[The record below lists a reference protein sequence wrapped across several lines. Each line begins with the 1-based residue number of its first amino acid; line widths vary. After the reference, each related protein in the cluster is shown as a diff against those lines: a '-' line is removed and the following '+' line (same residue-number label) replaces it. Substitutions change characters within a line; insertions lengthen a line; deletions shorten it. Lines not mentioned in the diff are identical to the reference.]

1 MDMSGPNS
9 IWVVPSEHIPGL
21 VALVATPLL
30 LWLAYCALQALRAR
44 QVPWAERTGRRLEQ
58 LSGRAKVAL
67 IGLWVGFAVHVA
79 IVPTHWR
86 DAHGTALLFILD
98 AVLFAAAAAL
108 TFLARPYWKPASVA
122 ILAGTAGGY
131 ALYLLAG
138 WETADPVGLVTTTI
152 ELAAALALL
161 VPVSVA
167 ATAPRVRDMWV
178 AAGAVPVALI
188 SLLGVAALAGSTA
201 GVASASSNSSSS
213 PPAKASSSSVSSS
226 SASPGMSMGS
236 SSPET
241 STGSASSFS
250 LPTTSPAGPIA
261 WPYKMGAMDRGM
273 KMVQASCTAQPTA
286 EQQQAGVSLVDQ
298 TVAAAAPY
306 RSLAAAK
313 AAGYV
318 PLTPTGQRQVHYI
331 NPSMYENQSNYL
343 DPNAIP
349 VLVYDNT
356 HRGAV
361 LVAAMYLMPP
371 GGPTPPQPA
380 GCLTQWHVHTDL
392 CLSGLRVVGT
402 DDAAPC
408 ASGSANEVT
417 PPMVHVWLVPD
428 GSGPLDPMPSDA
440 AVLQGARTLVPSP
453 ANSAA

>member
-21 VALVATPLL
+21 VALVATPLF
-30 LWLAYCALQALRAR
+30 LWLVYCALQALRAR
-44 QVPWAERTGRRLEQ
+44 RVPWAETAGRRLEQ
-58 LSGRAKVAL
+58 LSGRARVAL
-67 IGLWVGFAVHVA
+67 IGLWVGFVVHVA

-98 AVLFAAAAAL
+98 AVLFAGAAAL
-108 TFLARPYWKPASVA
+108 TFLGRPYWKLASVV
-122 ILAGTAGGY
+122 ILAGTAVMY
-131 ALYLLAG
+131 VLYLLAG
-138 WETADPVGLVTTTI
+138 WETADPVGLITTTI
-152 ELAAALALL
+152 ELAAALVLL

-167 ATAPRVRDMWV
+167 ATAPRVRDVWV
-178 AAGAVPVALI
+178 AAGAIPVALV

-201 GVASASSNSSSS
+201 GVASASSKAAPPAAKARSAASNSSSNT
-213 PPAKASSSSVSSS
+213 
-226 SASPGMSMGS
+226 PGMSMGS
-236 SSPET
+236 TGSGT
-241 STGSASSFS
+241 STGSAHSFS

-261 WPYKMGAMDRGM
+261 WPYTMGAMDTGM
-273 KMVQASCTAQPTA
+273 KLVDASCTAQPTTA
-286 EQQQAGVSLVDQ
+286 QQQAGVNLVDQ
-298 TVAAAAPY
+298 TVAAVAPY

-331 NPSMYENQSNYL
+331 NPSLYENQSNYL
-343 DPNAIP
+343 DPNAVP

-371 GGPTPPQPA
+371 GAQSPPQPA

-392 CLSGLRVVGT
+392 CLSGLKVVGT

-408 ASGSANEVT
+408 ANGSVNEVT

-440 AVLQGARTLVPSP
+440 AVLAGARSMVPSP
-453 ANSAA
+453 ANAAA